1 MKNCP
6 WLLLKRRNCRRWDTS
21 SIQVIDRSGAQS
33 VDTAFAQQVRRVSGE
48 KLDRCYQCFTCSL
61 GCPVSLEM
69 DYYPDQIIRMVQL
82 GLKQQVLSSSAIWM
96 CLGCETCVA
105 RCPNEIDILR
115 VFDTLREI
123 ALQEKVTGK
132 EKIGPIFHQ
141 TFLAPIRWFGK
152 AYEVGLIVLL
162 KLKTRDFFT
171 DLDLGA
177 RMMLKRKLPI
187 FPSRIKG
194 IKQVRE
200 IFNKTKGN
208 IEGERD

>member
-1 MKNCP
+1 
-6 WLLLKRRNCRRWDTS
+6 
-21 SIQVIDRSGAQS
+21 
-33 VDTAFAQQVRRVSGE
+33 
-48 KLDRCYQCFTCSL
+48 
-61 GCPVSLEM
+61 M
-69 DYYPDQIIRMVQL
+69 DYHPDQIIRMVQL
-82 GLKQQVLSSSAIWM
+82 GLKQQVLSSSAIWT

-115 VFDTLREI
+115 VFDTLRQM
-123 ALQEKVTGK
+123 ALQEKIKGK

-141 TFLAPIRWFGK
+141 TFLDPIRWFGK

-162 KLKTRDFFT
+162 KLKTRDFLT

-200 IFNKTKGN
+200 IFNKTKV
-208 IEGERD
+208 I

>member
-1 MKNCP
+1 
-6 WLLLKRRNCRRWDTS
+6 
-21 SIQVIDRSGAQS
+21 
-33 VDTAFAQQVRRVSGE
+33 
-48 KLDRCYQCFTCSL
+48 
-61 GCPVSLEM
+61 M
-69 DYYPDQIIRMVQL
+69 DYHPDQIIRMVQL
-82 GLKQQVLSSSAIWM
+82 GLKQQVLSSSAIWI

-115 VFDTLREI
+115 VFDTLRQM
-123 ALQEKVTGK
+123 ALQEKIKGK

-141 TFLAPIRWFGK
+141 TFLDPIRWFGK

-162 KLKTRDFFT
+162 KLKTRDFLT
-171 DLDLGA
+171 DLDLGV

-208 IEGERD
+208 IERERD